1 VKRVRDPA
9 ALVMHNVIV
18 TADGRPN
25 EAFAWKRW
33 IVCRKLCHIR
43 AAQALNCD
51 GENRAKRNV
60 LHPRVLIVF
69 G

>member
-1 VKRVRDPA
+1 MKRVRDPA

-33 IVCRKLCHIR
+33 IDDSVS
-43 AAQALNCD
+43 
-51 GENRAKRNV
+51 
-60 LHPRVLIVF
+60 RVPFLTGSASLPPQTVTIAGGKSLVE
-69 G
+69 